1 LSKQIRP
8 EQLVSRP
15 TGLSRRAFLRHA
27 MALGISAPVA
37 SALLAACG
45 GAPPAAAPSPEPA
58 AAQPTIAPVPTAAP
72 ATAAAAAP
80 TAAPAAAGST
90 IVLLGHQEVAGLSPD
105 DVGPTVQWAV
115 ITHIH
120 NALLELDENYVLQ
133 PVLAES
139 YEASEDGLTYTFTLR
154 QGVTFH
160 DGSEFSSADVKYTFE
175 FYGNPDNAASIAN
188 NFASIS
194 SIETPDPATV
204 VITLSQ
210 PNAAFLTQAGQTFI
224 VPAAYHAEVG
234 QETYRTAPIGT
245 GAFKLLE
252 WRAAESTTLEAYEN
266 HFRGR
271 PAVDFLRLDV
281 VPEASVRS
289 IALETGDAH
298 SSVWPLLVEDNLR
311 FADNADFKVYRT
323 ASVAVNHFPL
333 NNTVPQL
340 SDKRVRQAM
349 LHAIDRQRVID
360 DVFQGTAVVAT
371 SNLSPALEF
380 WYTPDVKQYPFDLDQ
395 ANALLD
401 EAGWTLGADGV
412 REQGGE
418 KLSFTCTV
426 ITGDQA
432 RRPEAELVQQMLKEV
447 GIDMQLEEAPVAAI
461 LEGLRS
467 GTMQASLFNWTYGGN
482 SGEPDA
488 SVTLRS
494 DGGNNFS
501 SFRNERMDELLD
513 QGLAETDPEARK
525 AIYNEIQ
532 QIVAEEVPF
541 LFMMYWDWYNIFS
554 NRVEGLADNVLN
566 GSQYYN
572 KAHLWGLQG

>member
-1 LSKQIRP
+1 MSTHTDP
-8 EQLVSRP
+8 EQLVPRP

-37 SALLAACG
+37 SAILAACG
-45 GAPPAAAPSPEPA
+45 GAPPAAAPTAEPA
-58 AAQPTIAPVPTAAP
+58 AAQPTIAAVPTAAP
-72 ATAAAAAP
+72 ATAAAVAP
-80 TAAPAAAGST
+80 TAATAAAGST
-90 IVLLGHQEVAGLSPD
+90 LVLLGHQEVAGLSPD
-105 DVGPTVQWAV
+105 DTGPTVQWAM

-139 YEASEDGLTYTFTLR
+139 YEVSDDGLTYTFALR
-154 QGVTFH
+154 EGVKFH
-160 DGSEFSSADVKYTFE
+160 DGTDFSSADVKYTYE
-175 FYGNPDNAASIAN
+175 FYGNPENGASIAN
-188 NFASIS
+188 NFAAVEA
-194 SIETPDPATV
+194 IETPDPATV
-204 VITLSQ
+204 VITLKQ

-224 VPAAYHAEVG
+224 VPAAYHAQVG
-234 QETYRTAPIGT
+234 QDTYRTAPIGT

-252 WRAAESTTLEAYEN
+252 WRAAESTTLEAFAD

-289 IALETGDAH
+289 IALETGDAQ

-311 FADNADFKVYRT
+311 FAENPDFKVYRT

-333 NNTVPQL
+333 NNQVPQL

-349 LHAIDRQRVID
+349 MFAIDRQRVID
-360 DVFQGTAVVAT
+360 DVFQGTAVIAT
-371 SNLSPALEF
+371 ANLSPALEF
-380 WYTPDVKQYPFDLDQ
+380 WYNPGVKQYPYDVAQ

-412 REQGGE
+412 REKDGE
-418 KLSFTCTV
+418 KLAFTCTV

-461 LEGLRS
+461 LEGLTG
-467 GTMQASLFNWTYGGN
+467 GTMQASLFNWTYGGG
-482 SGEPDA
+482 SGEPDG
-488 SVTLRS
+488 STTLRS

-501 SFRNERMDELLD
+501 SFRNERVDELLD

-532 QIVAEEVPF
+532 EIVAEEVPF
-541 LFMMYWDWYNIFS
+541 LYMMYWDWYNIFS
-554 NRVEGLADNVLN
+554 LRVEGLSESVLN

-572 KAHLWGLQG
+572 KANLWGLQG